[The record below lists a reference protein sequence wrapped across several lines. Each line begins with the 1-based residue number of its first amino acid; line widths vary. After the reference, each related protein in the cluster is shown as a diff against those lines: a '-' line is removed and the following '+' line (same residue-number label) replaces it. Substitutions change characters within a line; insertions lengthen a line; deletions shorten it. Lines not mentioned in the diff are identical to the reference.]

1 MTTERMSAE
10 RLAEIRHYVDGGM
23 IGYPEFVAELLRE
36 LDAVREELAEY
47 HTLARWNVER
57 TDDGGIRVC
66 FGEHDKALGCEW
78 FYFVPG
84 EAYERAIRERD
95 EARRYQRALEWL
107 AAGPH
112 SLFAYQHETGVRWQV
127 PDWCADRDPLSAIEA
142 AMADVY
148 YPGPLIGASATDPA
162 PPQGP
167 PTDEARAEVARLRE
181 R

>member
-36 LDAVREELAEY
+36 LDAVREELEGWKTYGQIAAQ
-47 HTLARWNVER
+47 HA
-57 TDDGGIRVC
+57 D
-66 FGEHDKALGCEW
+66 EW
-78 FYFVPG
+78 KSAAFDLQ
-84 EAYERAIRERD
+84 RERD

-148 YPGPLIGASATDPA
+148 YPDPLIGASATDPA